1 MKKLLLFI
9 TTLLLVFSLSAC
21 GEEVPTLE
29 SFNELEGIVADNND
43 ALEGSINALEDSL
56 DALETS
62 LTALE
67 GNSEAAD
74 ALIEDLRDDIT
85 AINAELDGLDGSIED
100 LDAEIIAI
108 NALIVG
114 LQASVDSL
122 SSALGL
128 VASDL
133 DNLLNPPNI
142 LDTKVTEIVIAH
154 TNDVHGR
161 VNEDSYSGTMGM
173 ATIKNLVDALRA
185 TYENTFLV
193 DAGDI
198 LHGTTFATLEEGES
212 MINVMNQV
220 GYDLMVPGNHDFN
233 YGQDRLLELEELADF
248 PMITANIQYEL
259 DDSDFMNPYVIQDFD
274 GVKVGFFGLTSPE
287 TVFKTHPDNVVGLNF
302 LDPIAQATLMVE
314 ELEPM
319 VDVII
324 LLAHIGLDA
333 NTEVTTADIANAVPG
348 IDVIIDGHSH
358 STLPSGLMVGD
369 TLIVS
374 TGEYMKNLG
383 VFSITVQGGEIVDH
397 KVELFGPAEAEA
409 LGYGDDQEVQDYIDA
424 IIEAQD
430 IILDEV
436 VGQTSVVLDG
446 ERADVRTGETNLGNI
461 IADSMIAVTGADVAI
476 TNGGGIRASIGIGD
490 VTLGDIITV
499 LPFGNIIATKDLTGQ
514 QILDTLEYATGAYPL
529 AEGMF
534 PHVAGMTF
542 VIDMSAEA
550 GSRVTDLEIG
560 GVPVDLEAVY
570 SVATNDFLAAGGD
583 GYELF
588 ATTPITGEYM
598 GLHEALEAMFTV
610 GVDIAM
616 PTMGR
621 ITVINETTTE

>member
-74 ALIEDLRDDIT
+74 TLIEDLRDDIT